1 LVKVAAVVPA
11 AGCGSRMGSDVKK
24 QFLALAGAPILGYV
38 LRILEASELV
48 QAIVVAVGEG
58 EEEYCRRAVI
68 DKLGLKKI
76 TAVVQG
82 GKERQDSVYSGLLA
96 LAPDTDIVVIHD
108 GVRPLLSAENLE
120 MVVGAALAFGAA
132 TCAVPV
138 KDTVKLARE
147 DGFVAETLPRNRL
160 WLTQTPQ
167 AFRYG
172 VILDAHRRAHKEIFR
187 ATDDA
192 ALVERMGM
200 AVKLVDGS
208 YRNIKITT
216 PEDLIVASA
225 LLEAPQTGGGQK

>member
-1 LVKVAAVVPA
+1 MVKVAAVVPA
-11 AGCGSRMGSDVKK
+11 AGCGTRMGSDMKK
-24 QFLALAGAPILGYV
+24 QFLALAGVPILGYV
-38 LRILEASELV
+38 LKTFEASRLV
-48 QAIVVAVGEG
+48 QAIVVAVGKE
-58 EEEYCRRAVI
+58 EEEYCRRAVV
-68 DKLGLKKI
+68 DKLGLKKV
-76 TAVVQG
+76 TAIVHG

-108 GVRPLLSAENLE
+108 GVRPLMSNENLE
-120 MVVGAALAFGAA
+120 TVIEAALSFGAA

-138 KDTVKLARE
+138 KDTVKLAGK

-172 VILDAHRRAHKEIFR
+172 VILEAHRRAREEKYY

-192 ALVERMGM
+192 ALVEMLGM
-200 AVKLVDGS
+200 PVKLVDGN
-208 YRNIKITT
+208 YQNIKITT

-225 LLEAPQTGGGQK
+225 MLEAGRSKGDQK